1 MRIAYL
7 LAGFGFLALAVIG
20 VILPVMPT
28 TIFVILAA
36 GAFARSSPRLER
48 RILDHPRFGPMV
60 IRWRESGAIPPR
72 GKAFAAAGMAAGF
85 AIFLITVRPGA
96 LAMLAV
102 GAVILAC
109 GVFVLT
115 RPDG

>member
-1 MRIAYL
+1 
-7 LAGFGFLALAVIG
+7 
-20 VILPVMPT
+20 MPT

-48 RILDHPRFGPMV
+48 RILEHPRFGPL
-60 IRWRESGAIPPR
+60 ITRWRERGAIPPR
-72 GKAFAAAGMAAGF
+72 AKAMAAGGMVLGY
-85 AIFLITVRPGA
+85 AIFLFSARPGA
-96 LAMLAV
+96 FGAVAV

-115 RPDG
+115 RPDS